1 MKNMINLLPPSYRR
15 QQLVRQRVLQW
26 SAVVSGVLLLGWAL
40 HWYEARE
47 YQALTQ
53 QLEVLRRE
61 HRPTQNMLRQLVQMR
76 QTLVDLE
83 QQEAIASELE
93 GQRTALTLL
102 GAISQAAQKTNERLR
117 VMKFELS
124 SFQSLHDAEAANAPA
139 QEPSG
144 LVLTG
149 VSLDYPAVTEFVDG
163 LQSSGIFSVVEL
175 TSMKERADNET
186 SGKRS
191 NPHAHVAV
199 SHLVL
204 LVRDPHKQRH

>member
-15 QQLVRQRVLQW
+15 QQLIRKRVLQW
-26 SAVVSGVLLLGWAL
+26 SAVISGVLVLGWAL
-40 HWYEARE
+40 HWYESRE

-53 QLEVLRRE
+53 RLEVLRRE
-61 HRPTQNMLRQLVQMR
+61 HRPTQNMLTQLVQMR
-76 QTLVDLE
+76 QTLEDLE
-83 QQEAIASELE
+83 QQEAVASELE

-117 VMKFELS
+117 VTNLELS
-124 SFQSLHDAEAANAPA
+124 SFQSLHDVEARNAPT

-163 LQSSGIFSVVEL
+163 LQSSGIFSLVEL
-175 TSMKERADNET
+175 TSMKERAGNDASLHDYE
-186 SGKRS
+186 
-191 NPHAHVAV
+191 
-199 SHLVL
+199 
-204 LVRDPHKQRH
+204 VRCEF

>member
-1 MKNMINLLPPSYRR
+1 MESRMKNMINLLPPSYRR
-15 QQLVRQRVLQW
+15 QQLIRKRVLQW
-26 SAVVSGVLLLGWAL
+26 SAVISGVLVLGWAL
-40 HWYEARE
+40 HWYESRE

-53 QLEVLRRE
+53 RLEVLRRE

-83 QQEAIASELE
+83 QQEAVASELE
-93 GQRTALTLL
+93 GQRTALALL

-117 VMKFELS
+117 VTNLELS
-124 SFQSLHDAEAANAPA
+124 SFQSLHDAEAPDTPI

-163 LQSSGIFSVVEL
+163 LQSSGIFSLVEL
-175 TSMKERADNET
+175 TSMKERAGNDASLHDYE
-186 SGKRS
+186 
-191 NPHAHVAV
+191 
-199 SHLVL
+199 
-204 LVRDPHKQRH
+204 VRCEF